1 MLTVEQ
7 AKNMSD
13 AELAATPLEERL
25 QLLSDEAQERRNIIQ
40 ANQILFYKPVS
51 PEAER
56 IHYST
61 AREVPIVGG
70 NRSSKTDSVLADTV
84 ICMTGIIPFTLEGK
98 FPKEKVKCPMRVR
111 LVCESLTNTWEPV
124 IKPKLQWWQWNGRGA
139 PGTENGHWGWIPK
152 RFLIKGE
159 WASSWS
165 EKIRTLTLTC
175 GCTLQVNSYDQDP
188 SDFAG
193 SSLHRVLHD
202 EGPPKAIYRENR
214 MRTLDVA
221 GQCFIQFT
229 PPDDESASFGA
240 AWVYEELYSKGLPGP
255 GKDPDID
262 SFTLFTEDNR
272 ILDKEDIQ
280 QIMKGLTPVQKEV
293 RLRGAFMHLGGRI
306 YKSYTDRPQMWC
318 FQCNDVVLVEKKA
331 CLTCQST
338 DVASFCHLVDPDP
351 YQARNPC
358 IFLMDPHPRKPV
370 MMSWVCI
377 DPYDDWWQVA
387 ELEVDGE
394 PIEVRDKVFDLE
406 RNLALN
412 VNVRIIDPNMG
423 RSPAHSAGRRH
434 VTVAEEFA
442 AVGLRCND
450 RVSDDF
456 NVGRIRIQ
464 QRLKPDPRTKQPR
477 FHVASTCPLTN
488 SHFKKFTWAEWRRYT
503 SDEKDPKG
511 VPREKFD
518 DFPKLIGYLANL
530 NPTHSGLKMGMLPF
544 HKQGRRGGY

>member
-1 MLTVEQ
+1 MLTLEQ
-7 AKNMSD
+7 TRHLTPEQLRAVPRD
-13 AELAATPLEERL
+13 ELLALFRDKMEKRQAL
-25 QLLSDEAQERRNIIQ
+25 IQ
-40 ANQILFYKPVS
+40 ANQILFYRPVS
-51 PEAER
+51 PEAEK
-56 IHYST
+56 IHYSV
-61 AREVPIVGG
+61 AREIPIVGG
-70 NRSSKTDSVLADTV
+70 NRSSKTDSVLADTI
-84 ICMTGIIPFTLEGK
+84 ICMTGVIPFSLEEK
-98 FPKEKVKCPMRVR
+98 FPKEKIRCPMRVR

-175 GCTLQVNSYDQDP
+175 GCTMQVNSYDQDP

-202 EGPPKAIYRENR
+202 EGPPKSIYRENR

-229 PPDDESASFGA
+229 PPDDESTSFGA
-240 AWVYEELYSKGLPGP
+240 AWVYDELYEKGLPGP

-272 ILDKEDIQ
+272 ILDKEDIE
-280 QIMKGLTPVQKEV
+280 QIAKGLTPTQREV
-293 RLRGAFMHLGGRI
+293 RLHGAFMHLGGRI
-306 YKSYTDRPQMWC
+306 YKTYTDRPQTWC
-318 FQCNDVVLVEKKA
+318 FTCNEATIIENKA
-331 CLTCQST
+331 CLTCKST
-338 DVASFCHLVDPDP
+338 DTASFSHFVDPDP

-394 PIEVRDKVFDLE
+394 PMVVRDKVFDLE
-406 RNLALN
+406 KNLGLN
-412 VNVRIIDPNMG
+412 VSVRIIDPNMG

-434 VTVAEEFA
+434 VTVADEFA

-456 NVGRIRIQ
+456 ALGRMRIID
-464 QRLKPDPRTKQPR
+464 RLKPDPRTKSPR
-477 FHVASTCPLTN
+477 FHVWNTCPRTN
-488 SHFKKFTWAEWRRYT
+488 YQFKRFVWDEWRRYSG
-503 SDEKDPKG
+503 SDKDPKQK
-511 VPREKFD
+511 PREKND
-518 DFPKLIGYLANL
+518 DYPTLIKYLANL
-530 NPTHSGLKMGMLPF
+530 SPIYAGLKMGGTPIVRT
-544 HKQGRRGGY
+544 GRRGGY